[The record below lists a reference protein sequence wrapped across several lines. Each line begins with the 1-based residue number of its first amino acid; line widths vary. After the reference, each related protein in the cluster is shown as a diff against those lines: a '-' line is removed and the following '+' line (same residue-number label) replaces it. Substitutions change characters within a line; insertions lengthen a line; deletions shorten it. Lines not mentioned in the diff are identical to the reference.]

1 MVYKKG
7 RSGDRFRKVKIN
19 NSNKKYNKKEYTK
32 IAFLGVFLLTIIC
45 GTSYAFLSQVITSK
59 KNVEVTAGTFVINF
73 KEKNTIDL
81 KNAVPMTD
89 QEGMN
94 TESYVFS
101 VNNTGSLDAK
111 YDISLI
117 K

>member
-19 NSNKKYNKKEYTK
+19 SNNKKYNKKEYTK
-32 IAFLGVFLLTIIC
+32 IAFLGIFLLAIIC

-81 KNAVPMTD
+81 KMLF
-89 QEGMN
+89 Q
-94 TESYVFS
+94 
-101 VNNTGSLDAK
+101 
-111 YDISLI
+111 
-117 K
+117 